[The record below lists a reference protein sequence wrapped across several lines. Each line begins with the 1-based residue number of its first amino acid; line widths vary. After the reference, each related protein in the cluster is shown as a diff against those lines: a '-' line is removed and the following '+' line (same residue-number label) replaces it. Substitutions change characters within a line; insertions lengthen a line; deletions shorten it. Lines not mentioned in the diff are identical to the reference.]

1 MLPVAVWRDHL
12 PEERT
17 LLAWLRTSLGL
28 AGLGF
33 VLDRVGILPSPSSAR
48 P

>member
-1 MLPVAVWRDHL
+1 MQPVADWREHL
-12 PEERT
+12 AEERT

-33 VLDRVGILPSPSSAR
+33 VLDRAGILP
-48 P
+48 